1 MSEVNVTVPAPSLLE
16 AARGAV
22 IEQAAKTGEILT
34 KYAVTLNDVF
44 GAQWWNLKGK
54 DARGVKAEREA
65 FKAGILELKKPD
77 GSPRYVKGSVDVMW
91 QRVKIEAGFVPTG
104 NRVKGDSDVDSK
116 TVDELRTMIN
126 RILRAEEEGQD
137 PQASEVKG
145 LLIEA
150 FETLGGDPDKL
161 G

>member
-1 MSEVNVTVPAPSLLE
+1 M
-16 AARGAV
+16 
-22 IEQAAKTGEILT
+22 
-34 KYAVTLNDVF
+34 F

-54 DARGVKAEREA
+54 DARGLKAEREA
-65 FKAGILELKKPD
+65 FKAGILDLKKPD

-104 NRVKGDSDVDSK
+104 NRAKGGSDVDAK
-116 TVDELRTMIN
+116 TVAELKTIIN
-126 RILRAEEEGQD
+126 RIFKAEEAGED
-137 PQASEVKG
+137 PEASGVKG

-150 FETLGGDPDKL
+150 FESLGGDPDTL